1 MFAITFMS
9 IALLDEL
16 LFWMRCRQLWR
27 EAREAAERLIEV
39 LEDSERESHLVCMN
53 DQIRKNNSSTEEENQ
68 SKEMGTR
75 EVNDYQQQKWVPYFS
90 DPDKWYQ
97 HLLDVRDGY
106 AERDSQGRNVM
117 GSGLKYRELKEMK
130 QKEKPV
136 VNLVTPV
143 AQALELAKSE
153 LKRKGEDSIT
163 DGGRKTATSDWNS
176 LRY

>member
-16 LFWMRCRQLWR
+16 LFWMRCRQLRR

-39 LEDSERESHLVCMN
+39 LEDSERESRPICMN
-53 DQIRKNNSSTEEENQ
+53 DQIHKNNSSTEEENQ
-68 SKEMGTR
+68 SKEMGIR
-75 EVNDYQQQKWVPYFS
+75 EVYDYQQLMWVPYVS

-106 AERDSQGRNVM
+106 VERDSQGRYVM
-117 GSGLKYRELKEMK
+117 GGGLKYRELKEMK
-130 QKEKPV
+130 QKETPV

-143 AQALELAKSE
+143 AQALEMAKSE
-153 LKRKGEDSIT
+153 L
-163 DGGRKTATSDWNS
+163 
-176 LRY
+176 